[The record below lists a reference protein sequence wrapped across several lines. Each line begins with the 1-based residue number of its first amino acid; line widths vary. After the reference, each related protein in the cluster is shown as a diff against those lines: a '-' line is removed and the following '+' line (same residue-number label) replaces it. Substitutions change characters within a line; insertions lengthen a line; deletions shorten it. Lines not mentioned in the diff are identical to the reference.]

1 MTSQVSEEPFK
12 CRQIP
17 TVHDLNPGHVCYS
30 CSDYLP
36 VYHLSQKYLLL
47 FIPEFLNDMN
57 AEAMEHLPNC
67 CNLTFEE
74 NCDRPRVIVGH
85 VVQEPTARR
94 R

>member
-1 MTSQVSEEPFK
+1 MPSNTNCPRPEYRMSVIHA
-12 CRQIP
+12 C
-17 TVHDLNPGHVCYS
+17 
-30 CSDYLP
+30 
-36 VYHLSQKYLLL
+36 LSSFTNNVL
-47 FIPEFLNDMN
+47 FIPEFLNNMN

-94 R
+94 RGAVKL